1 MHALS
6 GVVGTVGRVIRALVV
21 DDDPMVRL
29 LLRKILHPAG
39 IEVVAEAGDGDEAV
53 TQTQAH
59 HPDVVLMD
67 LRMPRVDGIRATELL
82 RALPS
87 PPGVIAMTSFDTE
100 SAILDAVR
108 AGADGFLAKDS
119 SPDQIVAAVRDVAAG
134 QGALSPRAARTVMEQ
149 VSRDRA
155 AAASRDAQERL
166 RVLTDRETDVA
177 LAVAAGRSN
186 GDIAREL
193 FVSEATV
200 KTHLARAVDKL
211 GVAGRVQV
219 AMLVALAGSAVP
231 GHG

>member
-1 MHALS
+1 MI
-6 GVVGTVGRVIRALVV
+6 RVLVV

-29 LLRKILHPAG
+29 LLRTILRPDD

-82 RALPS
+82 RALPT

-100 SAILDAVR
+100 SVILDAVR

-134 QGALSPRAARTVMEQ
+134 EGALSPRAARTVMEQ
-149 VSRDRA
+149 VSTDRA

-166 RVLTDRETDVA
+166 RVLTERENDVA

-186 GDIAREL
+186 GEIAREL

-200 KTHLARAVDKL
+200 KTHLARAMEKL

-219 AMLVALAGSAVP
+219 AMLVALAASAVP
-231 GHG
+231 DHG